1 MATKNEIKFIKSLK
15 QKKSRQQAHVFVAEG
30 EKLVRHFLK
39 IGLEM
44 VHLLAIDDRLQDQ
57 RVDIISS
64 TEMKT
69 LTLLQNPS
77 PVLAVFKQPEFKLQS
92 LNNPIVLVLDGIRD
106 PGNMGTILRLCDWFG
121 LSQLV
126 CTDDCVDIFNEKVV
140 QSSMGSVASVQ
151 VIVLNRE
158 AIGSVLSKNGFTL
171 ISTKMEAPSIYTSD
185 FPQKTALV
193 LGNEGQGVSEELER
207 AAQHFVS
214 IPAAPTA
221 KAESLN
227 VASAAA
233 ICLSEMFRRA

>member
-39 IGLEM
+39 MGLE
-44 VHLLAIDDRLQDQ
+44 VAHLLAVDNRLQDD
-57 RVDIISS
+57 RAAIISS
-64 TEMKT
+64 AVMKN

-77 PVLAVFKQPEFKLQS
+77 PVLAVFKQPVFKLQS
-92 LNNPIVLVLDGIRD
+92 LNNPFVLVLDGVRD

-121 LSQLV
+121 VSQLV
-126 CTDDCVDIFNEKVV
+126 CTIDCVDIFNEKVV
-140 QSSMGSVASVQ
+140 QASMGSVASVQ
-151 VIVLNRE
+151 VMVLNRE

-171 ISTKMEAPSIYTSD
+171 ISTKMEAPSIYTSP

-193 LGNEGQGVSEELER
+193 LGNEGQGVSADLEQ

-233 ICLSEMFRRA
+233 ICLSEMFRSA